1 MRLIAYHLLK
11 GSSLLDKVNILMGD
25 HLALSLVIPISETFS
40 VTLICHAKGLFLYIY
55 RREAE
60 GNSDYKKIGQKLK

>member
-1 MRLIAYHLLK
+1 MLIIYHLLK
-11 GSSLLDKVNILMGD
+11 GSSLLDKVNILMGN

-40 VTLICHAKGLFLYIY
+40 VTLICHTKGLFFYVY

-60 GNSDYKKIGQKLK
+60 GNPDYKKIGQKLK